1 MTTRTDSADTL
12 HGGETVSKESQYKQQ
27 LINLGIYDEAFDPA
41 IHVLCIQEREL
52 SRAMKA
58 WKATAPRKDAAPSIT
73 DPLYAEIS
81 KLRRDILARQDA
93 LGLTP
98 KGLQRLRK
106 NAPSASSDAAPIA
119 GTPNQGFA
127 ALMDSIRE
135 ASRG

>member
-1 MTTRTDSADTL
+1 M
-12 HGGETVSKESQYKQQ
+12 SKEQTYKQQ
-27 LINLGIYDEAFDPA
+27 LMDLGVYDPAFDGA

-58 WKATAPRKDAAPSIT
+58 WKATAPKDAAPLIT
-73 DPLYAEIS
+73 DPMYVEIS

-106 NAPSASSDAAPIA
+106 NAAPASSEGAPVA

-127 ALMDSIRE
+127 ALMNQIKEKSN
-135 ASRG
+135 AGK

>member
-1 MTTRTDSADTL
+1 MT
-12 HGGETVSKESQYKQQ
+12 KEQTYKQQ
-27 LINLGIYDEAFDPA
+27 LESLGVYDPAFDGA
-41 IHVLCIQEREL
+41 IHILCIQEREL

-58 WKATAPRKDAAPSIT
+58 WKATAPKDEAPLIT
-73 DPLYAEIS
+73 DPLYVEIA

-106 NAPSASSDAAPIA
+106 NAAPTSGDAAPIA

-127 ALMDSIRE
+127 ALMNSIKE
-135 ASRG
+135 AAHAKE

>member
-1 MTTRTDSADTL
+1 MA
-12 HGGETVSKESQYKQQ
+12 KEQQYKQQ
-27 LINLGIYDEAFDPA
+27 LENLGVYDEAFDPA

-58 WKATAPRKDAAPSIT
+58 WKATAPGKNESPSIT

-106 NAPSASSDAAPIA
+106 NTASSTSEAAPTA
-119 GTPNQGFA
+119 GTPNKGFA

>member
-1 MTTRTDSADTL
+1 MAK
-12 HGGETVSKESQYKQQ
+12 ETQYKQH
-27 LINLGIYDEAFDPA
+27 LRSLGVYDPAFDGA

-58 WKATAPRKDAAPSIT
+58 WKATAGKDGAPSIT

-98 KGLQRLRK
+98 KGLQRIRRQAIPQSETAPPPASGNAAFGELLNTLRGK
-106 NAPSASSDAAPIA
+106 ANGQP
-119 GTPNQGFA
+119 
-127 ALMDSIRE
+127 
-135 ASRG
+135 

>member
-1 MTTRTDSADTL
+1 MA
-12 HGGETVSKESQYKQQ
+12 KEATYIQQ
-27 LINLGIYDEAFDPA
+27 LQDLGVYDPAFDPA

-58 WKATAPRKDAAPSIT
+58 WKATVAKDQAPSIT
-73 DPLYAEIS
+73 DPLYQEIA

-106 NAPSASSDAAPIA
+106 NTAPASSEAAPIA

-127 ALMDSIRE
+127 ALMNSIQE
-135 ASRG
+135 AAHAKK

>member
-1 MTTRTDSADTL
+1 MA
-12 HGGETVSKESQYKQQ
+12 KEQTYKQQ
-27 LINLGIYDEAFDPA
+27 LINLGVYDPAFDGA

-58 WKATAPRKDAAPSIT
+58 WKATAEKDEAPSIT

-98 KGLQRLRK
+98 KGLQRLRRQ
-106 NAPSASSDAAPIA
+106 AAPTSESA
-119 GTPNQGFA
+119 PPPASGNAAFSELLTSMRNQANGSTP
-127 ALMDSIRE
+127 
-135 ASRG
+135 

>member
-1 MTTRTDSADTL
+1 MAK
-12 HGGETVSKESQYKQQ
+12 GQSKEAIYRQQ
-27 LINLGIYDEAFDPA
+27 LQDLGVYDPAFDPA

-58 WKATAPRKDAAPSIT
+58 WKATAEKNQAPLIT
-73 DPLYAEIS
+73 DPLYQEIA

-106 NAPSASSDAAPIA
+106 NAAPASGDAAPIA

-127 ALMDSIRE
+127 ALMNQIKEKSN
-135 ASRG
+135 AGK

>member
-1 MTTRTDSADTL
+1 M
-12 HGGETVSKESQYKQQ
+12 SKEQVYKQQ
-27 LINLGIYDEAFDPA
+27 LSDLGVYDPAFDPA

-58 WKATAPRKDAAPSIT
+58 WKATVGKDEAPSIA
-73 DPLYAEIS
+73 DPLYQEIS

-106 NAPSASSDAAPIA
+106 NAAPASGEAVPIA
-119 GTPNQGFA
+119 GTANQGFA
-127 ALMDSIRE
+127 ALMNSIQE
-135 ASRG
+135 AAHGKK

>member
-1 MTTRTDSADTL
+1 MA
-12 HGGETVSKESQYKQQ
+12 KEATYKQQ
-27 LINLGIYDEAFDPA
+27 LDSLGVYDPAFDPA

-58 WKATAPRKDAAPSIT
+58 WKSTVAKDEAPSIT
-73 DPLYAEIS
+73 DPLYQEIA

-106 NAPSASSDAAPIA
+106 NLAPASSEAVPAA
-119 GTPNQGFA
+119 GTSNQGFA
-127 ALMDSIRE
+127 ALMNSIKE
-135 ASRG
+135 AAYGKK

>member
-1 MTTRTDSADTL
+1 MA
-12 HGGETVSKESQYKQQ
+12 KEAVYIQQ
-27 LINLGIYDEAFDPA
+27 LKDLGIYDPAFDPA

-58 WKATAPRKDAAPSIT
+58 WKATVSKEQAPLIT
-73 DPLYAEIS
+73 DPLYQEIS

-106 NAPSASSDAAPIA
+106 NAAPTSGDAAPIA
-119 GTPNQGFA
+119 GTANQGFA
-127 ALMDSIRE
+127 ALMNSIQE
-135 ASRG
+135 AAHGKK

>member
-1 MTTRTDSADTL
+1 MAKT
-12 HGGETVSKESQYKQQ
+12 ESKEAKYRRQ
-27 LINLGIYDEAFDPA
+27 LESLGVYDEAFDPA
-41 IHVLCIQEREL
+41 IHTLCIQEREL

-58 WKATAPRKDAAPSIT
+58 WKATAPSKDEAPSIT
-73 DPLYAEIS
+73 DPLYLEIA

-106 NAPSASSDAAPIA
+106 NAAPGSADAAPAA
-119 GTPNQGFA
+119 GTPNKGFA

>member
-1 MTTRTDSADTL
+1 MA
-12 HGGETVSKESQYKQQ
+12 KERVYAQQ
-27 LINLGIYDEAFDPA
+27 LKDLGVYDPAFDPA

-58 WKATAPRKDAAPSIT
+58 WKATAGKNEAPLIT

-106 NAPSASSDAAPIA
+106 AAVPASAESAPVA
-119 GTPNQGFA
+119 GTANQGFA
-127 ALMDSIRE
+127 ALMNSIQE
-135 ASRG
+135 ATNGKK

>member
-1 MTTRTDSADTL
+1 MGKS
-12 HGGETVSKESQYKQQ
+12 ESKEAKYRRQ
-27 LINLGIYDEAFDPA
+27 LESLGVYDEAFEPA

-58 WKATAPRKDAAPSIT
+58 WKATAPGKDAAPSIM

-106 NAPSASSDAAPIA
+106 NAAPASSDAAPIA

-127 ALMDSIRE
+127 ALMDRIQE
-135 ASRG
+135 AAHA

>member
-1 MTTRTDSADTL
+1 MA
-12 HGGETVSKESQYKQQ
+12 KEQEYKQQ
-27 LINLGIYDEAFDPA
+27 LIELGVYTPAFDNV

-58 WKATAPRKDAAPSIT
+58 WKATAQPKEAPLIT
-73 DPLYAEIS
+73 DPLYTEIS

-106 NAPSASSDAAPIA
+106 QTVPAGDTAPPPASGNPALTSLLNGIREKHSA
-119 GTPNQGFA
+119 GTP
-127 ALMDSIRE
+127 
-135 ASRG
+135 

>member
-1 MTTRTDSADTL
+1 MA
-12 HGGETVSKESQYKQQ
+12 KEQIYIQQ
-27 LINLGIYDEAFDPA
+27 LQDLGVYDPAFDPA

-58 WKATAPRKDAAPSIT
+58 WKATAEKSQAPLIT
-73 DPLYAEIS
+73 DPLYQEIA

-106 NAPSASSDAAPIA
+106 NAAPASSDAAPIA

-127 ALMDSIRE
+127 NLMNQIRE
-135 ASRG
+135 ASNAGK

>member
-1 MTTRTDSADTL
+1 MA
-12 HGGETVSKESQYKQQ
+12 KEQEYKQQ
-27 LINLGIYDEAFDPA
+27 LIELGVYTPAFDNV

-58 WKATAPRKDAAPSIT
+58 WKATAQPKEAPMIT

-81 KLRRDILARQDA
+81 KLRRDILARQDT

-106 NAPSASSDAAPIA
+106 QTVPAGDTAPPPSSGNPALTNLLNGIREKHNA
-119 GTPNQGFA
+119 GTP
-127 ALMDSIRE
+127 
-135 ASRG
+135 

>member
-1 MTTRTDSADTL
+1 M
-12 HGGETVSKESQYKQQ
+12 GKEQQYRKQ
-27 LINLGIYDEAFDPA
+27 LESLGVYDPAFDPA

-58 WKATAPRKDAAPSIT
+58 WKATAPSKNTPPSIL

-106 NAPSASSDAAPIA
+106 NAAPASSDAPPIA

-127 ALMDSIRE
+127 ALMNRIQE
-135 ASRG
+135 AAHAGK